1 MPREIRFAAFVREIT
16 VHQWEFDYDE
26 LVPTVETDAAG
37 VPIPYRPPKL
47 KLRPLD
53 VYRIVQPYV
62 GVRFIEQVKAVVP
75 LTVYLVLFQI
85 LILRQSVVDSWIIT
99 GGLLSVMIGLMPF
112 IEGLKMGLMPLG
124 ETIGNTLPAKSSL
137 FVVLVIV
144 FLLGIGVTFAEP
156 AIGAL
161 KAAGAI
167 IQIERAPYLYT
178 LLNDWADVL
187 VLVVGAGVGLAAVLR
202 TVRFL
207 YGWSLRP
214 FIYLTLVPTI
224 GLTAYIMFDP
234 DLSKMLGLAWDCG
247 AVNTG
252 PVTVPLMLSLGVGIA
267 AAAGKGDTSLSG
279 FGIVTLASLFPI
291 TAVLGLALY
300 VSQVI
305 TPEAIVAGA
314 VPVAAAGMV
323 VPWHERTPFV
333 EVVLGLRAIVPLVLF
348 LLAVLMF
355 VLRDRVRKPVDMAYG
370 ISLAVVGMIIFNLG
384 LTYGLAKLGGQSGG
398 LMYMSR
404 LDAYV
409 PLILPEDVPV
419 ARTKPPTI
427 RR

>member
-16 VHQWEFDYDE
+16 VHQWEIDYDE

-207 YGWSLRP
+207 YGWSLGP

-291 TAVLGLALY
+291 TAVLGRP
-300 VSQVI
+300 SS
-305 TPEAIVAGA
+305 
-314 VPVAAAGMV
+314 
-323 VPWHERTPFV
+323 
-333 EVVLGLRAIVPLVLF
+333 RAPCPSPPRVWSRRKRGRSWTTLDVHVPLR
-348 LLAVLMF
+348 LAGHHT
-355 VLRDRVRKPVDMAYG
+355 RGHGGRSTSRRSSHPRPSSRAPCPSPPRVWSFPGTSERR
-370 ISLAVVGMIIFNLG
+370 S
-384 LTYGLAKLGGQSGG
+384 
-398 LMYMSR
+398 SR
-404 LDAYV
+404 SSSACA
-409 PLILPEDVPV
+409 PSCRWCSSCWPC
-419 ARTKPPTI
+419 
-427 RR
+427 